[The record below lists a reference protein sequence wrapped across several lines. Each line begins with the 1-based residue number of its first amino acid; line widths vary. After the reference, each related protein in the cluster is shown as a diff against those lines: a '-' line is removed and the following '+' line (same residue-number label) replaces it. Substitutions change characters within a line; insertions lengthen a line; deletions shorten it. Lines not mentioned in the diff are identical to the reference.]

1 MPAQLLERRSALTT
15 LRAAVDAALGGAG
28 SVALLTG
35 EAGIGKTSV
44 VRHLLAEVDPAVRAL
59 SGGCD
64 DLIAPAPLA
73 PLREAVANHGGPL
86 AAALAAPHLPT
97 APSAPAGAHPL
108 VAVLP
113 AMLAELRG
121 APATL
126 LVVEDIHWADEATI
140 DVLIYTARRIGSLPA
155 VLLLTMRDDVDD
167 AHPVHRL
174 LGSLT
179 AAPVVRVPLAAL
191 SAAAVARMA
200 AGTGHDGAAL
210 HALTGGNPFFVSESL
225 ASDGSATSGAVRD
238 AVRARCRRL
247 APACQEALA
256 QLCVVPRAV
265 GMDLAAILLGPQA
278 LAALAEAEQ
287 NGVIEVRPDGLAFR
301 HELARRAIE
310 ADLPELRRRLLHR
323 RVLAALRAESSP
335 DRGRL
340 VHHAVAGDDPAT
352 VVAVGPSAA
361 RAAAAAGSHRQALVL
376 LESVLPYRDRLGG
389 AESAALLDDYGWELY
404 NAHRFHE
411 AVRAGE
417 QAAREYAGLGD
428 EPARGRCLIRV
439 SRHQFMA
446 GETDAAERTA
456 GEAVRILENG
466 ADDAA
471 AAHALLYQGAILALT
486 DDFARAVTALESA
499 RKRAGRAGR
508 TDLDTLCLNYLGIAR
523 IEVGDAGGLAMLR
536 QSVDTARADGLLEY
550 VARGYTNLGEMLFR
564 MGALAE
570 AAGCVRAGLAFAEEH
585 GFWSHAYN
593 MRVHDLL
600 VELRRGGWDRAEPGL
615 RALAQ
620 RQDHPDMLYVYSVP
634 WYARLRARRG
644 DPAAAPLL
652 AQAWDR
658 ARRGRLLLGMAYAG
672 LAYLEWA
679 WLTNDRQRAEEVAA
693 ELLPRLAHPGAAPFR
708 AEAVRYLVR
717 LGVSVDPASSP
728 VTAAAGRQASDAA
741 GTQASELVV
750 TQAYA
755 AGVRGDWA
763 TAAAQWATH
772 GDPYEQALELAE
784 SPDADTVAGALQ
796 TLDGLGAVAAADL
809 VRGRLR
815 DRGARVPRGARR
827 GTRANPA
834 HLTERQLLV
843 LSQLSAGRT
852 NAEIAADLVLSVRTV
867 DHHVAAIFDK
877 LGVRTRQEAAAAARA
892 RGIGPATATP
902 EAPHRPA

>member
-44 VRHLLAEVDPAVRAL
+44 VRQLLAEVDPAVRVL

-86 AAALAAPHLPT
+86 AAALAAPHPSN
-97 APSAPAGAHPL
+97 APSAGAYPL

-140 DVLIYTARRIGSLPA
+140 DVLVYTARRIGSLPA

-179 AAPVVRVPLAAL
+179 AAPVVRVALAAL

-225 ASDGSATSGAVRD
+225 ASDGSAAPGAVRD

-265 GMDLAAILLGPQA
+265 GVDLAAILLGPQA

-361 RAAAAAGSHRQALVL
+361 RAAAAAGSHREALVL
-376 LESVLPYRDRLGG
+376 LESVLPYRDRLGS

-411 AVRAGE
+411 AVRVGE
-417 QAAREYAGLGD
+417 QAADEYAALGD

-456 GEAVRILENG
+456 GEAVRILDNR

-486 DDFARAVTALESA
+486 DDFARAVAALESA

-536 QSVDTARADGLLEY
+536 QSVDMAREDGLLEY

-570 AAGCVRAGLAFAEEH
+570 TAGCVHAGLAFAEEH

-593 MRVHDLL
+593 LRVHHLL
-600 VELRRGGWDRAEPGL
+600 VELRRGNWDHAEPGL

-620 RQDHPDMLYVYSVP
+620 RQTHPDMLYVYSVP

-658 ARRGRLLLGMAYAG
+658 ARRGRLLLGTAYAG
-672 LAYLEWA
+672 LACLEWA
-679 WLTNDRQRAEEVAA
+679 WLTNDRQRADEVAA

-717 LGVSVDPASSP
+717 LGVSVDPVSSP
-728 VTAAAGRQASDAA
+728 VTDAA
-741 GTQASELVV
+741 GTRASDLVV

-755 AGVRGDWA
+755 AGAGGDWA

-772 GDPYEQALELAE
+772 GDPYEQALELTD
-784 SPDADTVAGALQ
+784 SPDADTVAGGLRM
-796 TLDGLGAVAAADL
+796 LDGLGAVAAADL

-892 RGIGPATATP
+892 LGIGPASATP

>member
-86 AAALAAPHLPT
+86 AAALAAPHPPT
-97 APSAPAGAHPL
+97 APSAAATYPL

-113 AMLAELRG
+113 AILAELRA

-140 DVLIYTARRIGSLPA
+140 DVLIYTARRIGPLPA

-174 LGSLT
+174 LGSLA

-191 SAAAVARMA
+191 SATAVARMA
-200 AGTGHDGAAL
+200 ADTGHDGAAL
-210 HALTGGNPFFVSESL
+210 HALTGGNPFFVTESL
-225 ASDGSATSGAVRD
+225 ASDGSAASGAVRD

-256 QLCVVPRAV
+256 QLSVIPGAV
-265 GMDLAAILLGPQA
+265 GVDLAAILLGPQA

-389 AESAALLDDYGWELY
+389 AESAALLDEYGWELY

-411 AVRAGE
+411 AVRVGE
-417 QAAREYAGLGD
+417 QAAREYAALGD

-446 GETDAAERTA
+446 GETDAAQRTA
-456 GEAVRILENG
+456 GEAVRILDNR

-499 RKRAGRAGR
+499 RKRAGQAGR

-536 QSVDTARADGLLEY
+536 QSVDTAREDGLLEY

-593 MRVHDLL
+593 MRVHHLL
-600 VELRRGGWDRAEPGL
+600 VELRRGGWDHAEPGL

-620 RQDHPDMLYVYSVP
+620 RQNHPDMLYVYSVP

-658 ARRGRLLLGMAYAG
+658 ARRGRLLLGTAYAG

-679 WLTNDRQRAEEVAA
+679 WLTDDRQRAEEVAA

-717 LGVSVDPASSP
+717 LGVTVGAVSSP
-728 VTAAAGRQASDAA
+728 VTDAAGTRGSDLA
-741 GTQASELVV
+741 GTQASDLVV

-784 SPDADTVAGALQ
+784 SPDADTVAEGLRM
-796 TLDGLGAVAAADL
+796 LDGLGAVAAADL
-809 VRGRLR
+809 VRSRLR

-877 LGVRTRQEAAAAARA
+877 LGVRTRQEAAAVARD
-892 RGIGPATATP
+892 RGIGPASATP
-902 EAPHRPA
+902 EVPGRQA